1 MHLAGDEN
9 IMGKFCD
16 VLPQKISK
24 NVAAVRVESLTEWNN
39 QSKDRLTEAKR
50 QLCDESK
57 RTMKSLND
65 GIAVIRYKW
74 NTVNFIQW
82 FMLEIGDMCK

>member
-1 MHLAGDEN
+1 MHLADDEN

-16 VLPQKISK
+16 VLPQKIPK
-24 NVAAVRVESLTEWNN
+24 NVAAVRVKSLTEWNN

-65 GIAVIRYKW
+65 GIAVIRIPLISFNGLCW
-74 NTVNFIQW
+74 R
-82 FMLEIGDMCK
+82 